1 MDHEEYL
8 FESNG
13 EIYEYIQDKLEWLR
27 QGRMNGDVDN
37 DFYLERLEA
46 IKEEQEFLKKVCD
59 LT

>member
-13 EIYEYIQDKLEWLR
+13 QIHEYIQDKIMWL
-27 QGRMNGDVDN
+27 QKGRADGQVDN
-37 DFYLERLEA
+37 DFYLERLEK
-46 IKEEQEFLKKVCD
+46 IREEQDFLKKVCD